1 MSFTKTLMAA
11 AAIATVSAQ
20 PVLAAEAAQKLSL
33 KNSPAASARAS
44 TKAGKS
50 RVIAGVPLVLA
61 IIGGGLI
68 IYGITEVIDDDDSDS
83 N

>member
-1 MSFTKTLMAA
+1 MSFAKTLMAA

-33 KNSPAASARAS
+33 KNTAASVRAN

-50 RVIAGVPLVLA
+50 KALAGLPLVLL
-61 IIGGGLI
+61 ILGGGLVV
-68 IYGITEVIDDDDSDS
+68 YGITEVVDDDDGDSD
-83 N
+83 

>member
-20 PVLAAEAAQKLSL
+20 PVLAAEASL
-33 KNSPAASARAS
+33 KKADAAAVRVN

-50 RVIAGVPLVLA
+50 KAIAGLPLVLA
-61 IIGGGLI
+61 ILGGGLI
-68 IYGITEVIDDDDSDS
+68 IYGITEVVDDDSDS
-83 N
+83 D